1 MTNADKVTIVLL
13 GAVVGVAIYRFFNLS
28 EEEKQEFYDA
38 LKDRTQLLVRN
49 TDETVETVK
58 QYVSQIDE
66 QPKGAL
72 ADKLLIFKK
81 MLTSLFGTEKQL
93 VTY

>member
-13 GAVVGVAIYRFFNLS
+13 GAAVGVAIYRFFNLS
-28 EEEKQEFYDA
+28 DKEKQEFYDA
-38 LKDRTQLLVRN
+38 LKDRAQLLLKN

-58 QYVSQIDE
+58 QYFTQIDA

-81 MLTSLFGTEKQL
+81 MLTSLFGIEKQL
-93 VTY
+93 ATY

>member
-28 EEEKQEFYDA
+28 EKEKQEFYDA

>member
-1 MTNADKVTIVLL
+1 MANADKVTIVLL
-13 GAVVGVAIYRFFNLS
+13 GAAVGVAIYRFLNLS
-28 EEEKQEFYDA
+28 QKEKQEFYDT
-38 LKDRTQLLVRN
+38 LKDRAQVLLRD

-58 QYVSQIDE
+58 QYVSQMDA

-81 MLTSLFGTEKQL
+81 MLTSLFGAEKQL
-93 VTY
+93 ASY